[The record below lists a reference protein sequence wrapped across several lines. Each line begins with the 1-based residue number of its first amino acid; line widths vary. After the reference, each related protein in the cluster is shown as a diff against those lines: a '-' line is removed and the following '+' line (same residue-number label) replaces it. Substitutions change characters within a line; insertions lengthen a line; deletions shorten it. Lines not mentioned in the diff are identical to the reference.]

1 MAAAYLREENAM
13 KKTRMLL
20 LVPAAMLAA
29 ACGRDGNSADDAL
42 SRDLQL
48 ASQAQPYMP
57 QQFTSPTEMGYA
69 YNPYTGQFQP
79 VPQSPYPQTQQPTV
93 QRVSTRPATT
103 TRRASSSGSSRVV
116 YQPAPA
122 PAPVRRNTKRDA
134 VIGAAAGAVIG
145 ATVSR
150 DKVKGGVIGAVAGG
164 VLGGIIGHTVDV
176 QRP

>member
-1 MAAAYLREENAM
+1 M
-13 KKTRMLL
+13 KYVKMLV
-20 LVPAAMLAA
+20 LVPAVIAAA
-29 ACGRDGNSADDAL
+29 ACGGDGSRPDDAL
-42 SRDLQL
+42 TNDLAL
-48 ASQAQPYMP
+48 ASQAQPFNT
-57 QQFTSPTEMGYA
+57 QQVTSPAEMGYV

-79 VPQSPYPQTQQPTV
+79 VPQPAYPQAQAPVV

-103 TRRASSSGSSRVV
+103 RRTSTARSSGSGQVI
-116 YQPAPA
+116 YQE
-122 PAPVRRNTKRDA
+122 PAPVKRNTKRDA

-150 DKVKGGVIGAVAGG
+150 DKLKGAVIGAAAGG

>member
-1 MAAAYLREENAM
+1 M
-13 KKTRMLL
+13 KKVRMLL
-20 LVPAAMLAA
+20 LVPAAMIAA
-29 ACGRDGNSADDAL
+29 ACGRDGSSSDDAL

-57 QQFTSPTEMGYA
+57 QQVTSPSEMGYA

-79 VPQSPYPQTQQPTV
+79 VPQTPYQYPQAQAPTV
-93 QRVSTRPATT
+93 QRVSTRPAAT

-122 PAPVRRNTKRDA
+122 PAVKRNTKRDA

>member
-13 KKTRMLL
+13 KKIRMLL

-79 VPQSPYPQTQQPTV
+79 VPQSPYPQAQQQPTV

-103 TRRASSSGSSRVV
+103 RRASSSGTSRVV

-122 PAPVRRNTKRDA
+122 PVKRNTKRDA
-134 VIGAAAGAVIG
+134 AIGAAAGAVIG

-150 DKVKGGVIGAVAGG
+150 DKVKGGIIGAVAGG

-176 QRP
+176 ERP